1 MKYRK
6 GTKTQGM
13 SYKKFLATQL
23 FDGYKFL
30 PSKSVLITTAGGTI
44 VDIVDESTAGDD
56 VQFFDGIIS
65 PGFINAHCHVELSH
79 LQNKIASKT
88 GLVNFVQNIITQRQE
103 DTDVKQAAMQ
113 KAADEMYNNG
123 IVAVGDICNTADSIF
138 VKQHSK
144 IKWQSFIE
152 VSGFVD
158 AAASKRLDDIKEVA
172 NQFSIFNFQFS
183 IVPHAP
189 YSVSK
194 TLFDLINTATKNK
207 IISIHNQESEEENDL
222 YKNKTGDFL
231 TLYKNLG
238 IDIDLFA
245 PSGKTSLQTWL
256 RYFTN
261 QQQIILV
268 HNTFISEDDIAF
280 AKQSTTKQQPTITF
294 CLCPQANMYI
304 ENCLP
309 PVNLLVQNNCQIVL
323 GTDSLASNNQL
334 NILAEINLLQ
344 KHFPNINLE
353 TMLQWATSNG
363 AKALQMENELGSF
376 VKGKKPGVVLID
388 ESISS
393 EKVTRI
399 L

>member
-1 MKYRK
+1 
-6 GTKTQGM
+6 M
-13 SYKKFLATQL
+13 SYKKFSATQV

-30 PSKSVLITTAGGTI
+30 PSKSILITTADGTVVDLVNELNAGG
-44 VDIVDESTAGDD
+44 D

-79 LQNKIASKT
+79 LQNKVESKT
-88 GLVNFVQNIITQRQE
+88 GLVNFVQHIIAQRQDDIE
-103 DTDVKQAAMQ
+103 IKQSAMQ
-113 KAADEMYNNG
+113 KAADEMYKNG
-123 IVAVGDICNTADSIF
+123 IVAVGDICNTADSVF

-144 IKWQSFIE
+144 IKWHNFIE

-158 AAASKRLDDIKEVA
+158 AAAQKRFDEILAVEKMFSVLDSPV
-172 NQFSIFNFQFS
+172 S

-194 TLFDLINTATKNK
+194 TLFDLINNATKNK
-207 IISIHNQESEEENDL
+207 ILSIHNQESEEENKL

-231 TLYKNLG
+231 NLYKNLG

-245 PSGKTSLQTWL
+245 SSGKTSLQTWL
-256 RYFTN
+256 PYFTN

-280 AKQSTTKQQPTITF
+280 TKQTTTTEQPTSIF

-309 PVNLLVQNNCQIVL
+309 LVNLLEKNNCNIVL

-344 KHFPNINLE
+344 KHFTNIKLE

-376 VKGKKPGVVLID
+376 AKGKKPSIVLID